1 MTNGAARP
9 IWSRMTGRFDH
20 LPNRRAII
28 DRRAVADTIAAL
40 DETDPV
46 ALGRQ
51 ATILLK
57 AALDAGRVEVA
68 KRLAEHPSRGLEVS
82 SAQAYLIDQ
91 LLRLLFDFTTTR
103 LHPAP
108 APTPDDRLT
117 LIAVGGYGRGEMAPH
132 SDVDIG
138 FLTPGKQTPRVER
151 IIESMLYT
159 L

>member
-1 MTNGAARP
+1 
-9 IWSRMTGRFDH
+9 MTGRFDH

-82 SAQAYLIDQ
+82 SAQAYLIEAAGHAGPDRAAGAIRH
-91 LLRLLFDFTTTR
+91 LDCGKPSRTLGLRAGL
-103 LHPAP
+103 AK
-108 APTPDDRLT
+108 
-117 LIAVGGYGRGEMAPH
+117 GR
-132 SDVDIG
+132 
-138 FLTPGKQTPRVER
+138 R
-151 IIESMLYT
+151 
-159 L
+159 